1 MKYTK
6 ETHIELSNGDTNIVS
21 YKDCPMSEEEITNM
35 GNSAQVTKEKL
46 VPCCNCQ
53 AWIDGTR
60 DVNCSYYFGIIL
72 SEDKGLK
79 IHCQHPNMKKQGKY
93 EEVKK

>member
-35 GNSAQVTKEKL
+35 GNSVQVTKEKL

-53 AWIDGTR
+53 A
-60 DVNCSYYFGIIL
+60 
-72 SEDKGLK
+72 
-79 IHCQHPNMKKQGKY
+79 
-93 EEVKK
+93 